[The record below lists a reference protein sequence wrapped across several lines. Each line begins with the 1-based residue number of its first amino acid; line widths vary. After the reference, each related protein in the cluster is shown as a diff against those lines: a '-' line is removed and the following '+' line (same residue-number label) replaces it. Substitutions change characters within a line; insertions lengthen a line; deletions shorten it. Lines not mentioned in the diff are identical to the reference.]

1 MEYRLVES
9 DRTMFSKYFATY
21 YKNNWFRPSWDDL
34 TKVLSYSDDGYWVYA
49 GEDKAAGVYMPDHS
63 IGLVFGIPPYSITT
77 ELIQFLKNHAIKA
90 WNLTKELHAHNVLD
104 EQESAYRE
112 AGFVWIGS
120 RQCMLRP
127 TEHLQ
132 TSMNLNYEDRKP
144 AVEDMSS
151 IAEVFSK
158 AYANGPDEREERVY
172 ADDLF
177 QYFGAVPEK
186 LLEASSLIYDRT
198 TDEIAGVCL
207 ISIWEGSPLVYSI
220 AVLQQHRGKGL
231 ATAML
236 DKALT
241 VLEPD
246 YPVLRLFVTRGN
258 QAELLYRNKGFLS
271 GGEYHHY
278 KYTINSDT

>member
-1 MEYRLVES
+1 MEYRLVKS
-9 DRTMFSKYFATY
+9 DCTMFSKYFATY

-34 TKVLSYSDDGYWVYA
+34 TQVLSNSDEGYWVFT
-49 GEDKAAGVYMPDHS
+49 GDDKAAGVYLPDQS
-63 IGLVFGIPPYSITT
+63 IGLIFGIPPYSITT
-77 ELIQFLKNHAIKA
+77 ELIQFLKNHTITT

-104 EQESAYRE
+104 EQESAYRD

-127 TEHLQ
+127 TEQLKA
-132 TSMNLNYEDRKP
+132 SMNINYVDRKP
-144 AVEDMSS
+144 VKDDMSS
-151 IAEVFSK
+151 IVEVFSK
-158 AYANGPDEREERVY
+158 AYANGPDEREEGGY
-172 ADDLF
+172 ADDLIR
-177 QYFGAVPEK
+177 YFDHVPPK
-186 LLEASSLIYDRT
+186 LLEASSVIYNQT
-198 TDEIAGVCL
+198 TEEIAGVCL
-207 ISIWEGSPLVYSI
+207 ISMWEGLPLVYSI

-241 VLEPD
+241 VLEPV

-258 QAELLYRNKGFLS
+258 QAELLYRKKGFLS

-278 KYTINSDT
+278 KYTIE